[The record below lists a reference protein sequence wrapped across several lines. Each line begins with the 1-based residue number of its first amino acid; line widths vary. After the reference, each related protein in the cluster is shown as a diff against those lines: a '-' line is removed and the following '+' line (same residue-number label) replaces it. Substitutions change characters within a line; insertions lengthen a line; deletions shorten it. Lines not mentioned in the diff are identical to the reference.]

1 MKRTIIINESQV
13 KYISNLIESDDTE
26 TKVLRGY
33 SFDWDDNILYMPT
46 VIKMIK
52 YDGNEWKPVEVSTHT
67 FSKVR
72 DDKNYKLDD
81 DAFYNFREEKE
92 FIKDLKKALENQSF
106 APSFDKFKEALIY
119 ANPISIITARGH
131 QPITLR
137 KGMDLVI
144 SRTFNENELS
154 TMLSNIQENF
164 SETEYMTPD
173 KTLEVYLDSIDYHP
187 VSSEHF
193 SNKFGTD
200 FSSAIN
206 PEENKKIAFRDYVG
220 KVING
225 AKQMVG
231 SNYNKLSIGFS
242 DDDLGN
248 INAMIE
254 FIKNELQ
261 EEFPDTKFIIYDTS
275 KGTKEKI
282 VVKKV

>member
-52 YDGNEWKPVEVSTHT
+52 YDGNEWKPVDVSTHT

-164 SETEYMTPD
+164 PETEYMTPD

>member
-13 KYISNLIESDDTE
+13 KYISNLMEGDDIE

-92 FIKDLKKALENQSF
+92 FTKDLKKA
-106 APSFDKFKEALIY
+106 I
-119 ANPISIITARGH
+119 
-131 QPITLR
+131 
-137 KGMDLVI
+137 
-144 SRTFNENELS
+144 
-154 TMLSNIQENF
+154 
-164 SETEYMTPD
+164 PD

>member
-1 MKRTIIINESQV
+1 
-13 KYISNLIESDDTE
+13 
-26 TKVLRGY
+26 
-33 SFDWDDNILYMPT
+33 
-46 VIKMIK
+46 
-52 YDGNEWKPVEVSTHT
+52 
-67 FSKVR
+67 
-72 DDKNYKLDD
+72 
-81 DAFYNFREEKE
+81 
-92 FIKDLKKALENQSF
+92 
-106 APSFDKFKEALIY
+106 
-119 ANPISIITARGH
+119 
-131 QPITLR
+131 
-137 KGMDLVI
+137 MDLVI

-164 SETEYMTPD
+164 PETEYMTPD